1 MGRDTVH
8 PYHPMLPVTTVT
20 RTRLMANA
28 KNNNMN
34 ADLPGAVEPFCPAI
48 LPPCVFGDEVCHF
61 LLARL
66 PSVPPVISFAMLE

>member
-1 MGRDTVH
+1 
-8 PYHPMLPVTTVT
+8 
-20 RTRLMANA
+20 MANA